1 MSTSVCHQ
9 FIARDSGRVQTEQ
22 LFGDRIIRLLYH
34 PLRERAPQVFQ
45 ALTSARSSRCLAFFN
60 YDLALASRVLGNS
73 QFLKESGVDWSEC
86 LDPPSSLDTARKLFE
101 RKIRYWE
108 CRPLPEQDQAIL
120 SPADAR
126 VLVGSF
132 AETSALFLKEK
143 FFSFDELLG
152 PASRPW
158 RKTFTGGDFAIF
170 RLTPDKYH
178 YNHLPVSGRVVDF
191 YELDGGYHSCN
202 PAAVVS
208 VATPYSKNRRVV
220 TILDTDL
227 PDGSRVGLVAMIEV
241 VALMIGEIAQCCSD
255 HRYDAPQAVEV
266 GMFLR
271 KGQPKSLYRPGSST
285 DVLVFQPQRVR
296 FAPDLV
302 ANLHRRDAHSRFSNG
317 FGQPLVET
325 DIRVRSL
332 LALPAATP
340 IE

>member
-9 FIARDSGRVQTEQ
+9 FIVRDSGRVQTEQ
-22 LFGDRIIRLLYH
+22 LFGDRIIRMLYH

-45 ALTSARSSRCLAFFN
+45 ALTSARTSRCLAFFN

-73 QFLKESGVDWSEC
+73 RFLKECGVDWSEC
-86 LDPPSSLDTARKLFE
+86 LEPPRSLDTARKVFE

-143 FFSFDELLG
+143 FFSFEELLG
-152 PASRPW
+152 PAGRPW
-158 RKTFTGGDFAIF
+158 RQAFTGGDFAIF

-191 YELDGGYHSCN
+191 YELEGGYHSCN

-220 TILDTDL
+220 TILDTDG
-227 PDGSRVGLVAMIEV
+227 PGGSQVGLVAMIEV
-241 VALMIGEIAQCCSD
+241 VALMIGEIVQCYSD